1 MIKIWGRS
9 KGFRL
14 VTAAIFVYDCSRLAF
29 LISLLYTYLGTA
41 PDSGNLTIPFMMY
54 AVPNALFPLMSFFL
68 FIRLDLY
75 RAYIPLYITGKALA
89 LLCMLIWLLFT
100 LQYLFDSGRVMWAV
114 FFCAA
119 DLGTI
124 MGVVMQNIEIPNS
137 QDLDSQ
143 DLTSQDITEG
153 AE

>member
-1 MIKIWGRS
+1 MLGRN

-29 LISLLYTYLGTA
+29 LISLLRNYLDTN
-41 PDSGNLTIPFMMY
+41 PDSGSLTIPYMMY
-54 AVPNALFPLMSFFL
+54 AAPNALFPLMSFFL

-75 RAYIPLYITGKALA
+75 RLYIPLYITGKVLA

-100 LQYLFDSGRVMWAV
+100 LQYLFDTYRILWAV

-124 MGVVMQNIEIPNS
+124 MGMVLRNMEMPK
-137 QDLDSQ
+137 
-143 DLTSQDITEG
+143 THGITEG
-153 AE
+153 VE

>member
-1 MIKIWGRS
+1 MVEMLGKT

-29 LISLLYTYLGTA
+29 LISLLHSHLSTA
-41 PDSGNLTIPFMMY
+41 PDSGSLTIPFMMY
-54 AVPNALFPLMSFFL
+54 TAPNALFPLMSFFL
-68 FIRLDLY
+68 FNSLDLY
-75 RAYIPLYITGKALA
+75 RSYIPLYITGKILA

-100 LQYLFDSGRVMWAV
+100 LQYLFDTYKILWAV

-124 MGVVMQNIEIPNS
+124 MGMAMQNIIMPNL
-137 QDLDSQ
+137 QDQAKVKTIES
-143 DLTSQDITEG
+143 TEG

>member
-1 MIKIWGRS
+1 MVEMLGKA

-14 VTAAIFVYDCSRLAF
+14 VTAVIFVYDCSRLAF
-29 LISLLYTYLGTA
+29 LISLLRNYLSTV
-41 PDSGNLTIPFMMY
+41 PDSGSLTIPYMMY
-54 AVPNALFPLMSFFL
+54 TAPNALFPLMSFFL
-68 FIRLDLY
+68 LKNLSLY
-75 RAYIPLYITGKALA
+75 KPYIPLYITGKVLA

-100 LQYLFDSGRVMWAV
+100 LQYLFDTYKILWAI

-124 MGVVMQNIEIPNS
+124 MGMALRNVEIPNMQNQVKMTTVES
-137 QDLDSQ
+137 
-143 DLTSQDITEG
+143 TEG